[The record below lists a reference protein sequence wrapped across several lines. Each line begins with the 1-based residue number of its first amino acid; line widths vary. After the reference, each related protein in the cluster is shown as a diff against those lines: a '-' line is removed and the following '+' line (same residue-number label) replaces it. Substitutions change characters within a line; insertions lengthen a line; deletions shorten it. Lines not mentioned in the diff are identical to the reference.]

1 MVVYYLCM
9 LKNSIWKNG
18 KLKPSIERQSDEQK
32 LKTRAEA
39 EQLFLSNVPEMMIK
53 VVGVQT
59 ARQGTVKVFETLTE
73 SNTEQASPLH
83 SPGKFHKRISSR
95 TRKDQGII
103 TIKTILIKNKTKC

>member
-53 VVGVQT
+53 VVGVPT
-59 ARQGTVKVFETLTE
+59 ARQGTVKVFETLQDQILNKHLLYTLLE
-73 SNTEQASPLH
+73 SFIKEFLQELE
-83 SPGKFHKRISSR
+83 K
-95 TRKDQGII
+95 TRESLQLKQFS
-103 TIKTILIKNKTKC
+103 

>member
-18 KLKPSIERQSDEQK
+18 KLKPSTERQSDEQK

-59 ARQGTVKVFETLTE
+59 ARQGTVKVFETLQDQILNKHLLYTLLE
-73 SNTEQASPLH
+73 SFIKEFLPELE
-83 SPGKFHKRISSR
+83 K
-95 TRKDQGII
+95 TRESLQLKQFS
-103 TIKTILIKNKTKC
+103 